1 MNGGS
6 TSASPPG
13 QWTADELM
21 HGKAGD
27 VSPPTSPNGS
37 ATTSGGQKKRFSMKA
52 MRSPAK
58 KSTDPLDWGMPGH
71 LTKEEV
77 DVFMKFRDEVEK
89 RGGEFKSTVYSF
101 SLIEGE
107 AYCLT
112 RWLRARKFVYDDVIA
127 MVEEATEV
135 RADARKHEFYPD
147 PVSALGCGPSLFM
160 HCYPQLYPG
169 KAKNGCPIFI
179 SKPGVLNTDAMEC
192 ITSLDGIL
200 KFHWHVMMHDYK
212 QRLMEHKKAH
222 PDFCNFQTV
231 TVIDL
236 EHLSTSQLS
245 KRALSIV
252 KTQTAI
258 DSVCFPETMNRTLV
272 INAPRFFSMTWGIIK
287 GWIDPRTA
295 SKIELIS
302 SRKTWEARLRELC
315 DEDEIPSDY
324 GGKGPAT
331 TSALEK
337 EYAPEGVLQEHF
349 QLVHVGSSG
358 HYNVAVPAGSEMEVT
373 VWSRSVNEVI
383 VSIVDENVKSKV
395 FVGGVTFTHTG
406 GTGDNDKP
414 SSLLLT
420 KERIVGP
427 AKTKIKFESKAGR
440 FSSAGNYFV
449 SCSMFEKK

>member
-135 RADARKHEFYPD
+135 RADARMHEFYPD

-337 EYAPEGVLQEHF
+337 EYAPEGVLKEHF

-449 SCSMFEKK
+449 SCSMFDKK

>member
-1 MNGGS
+1 MNNGS

-302 SRKTWEARLRELC
+302 SRKTWEARLLELC
-315 DEDEIPSDY
+315 DEDEIPIDY

-449 SCSMFEKK
+449 SCSMFDKK

>member
-1 MNGGS
+1 
-6 TSASPPG
+6 
-13 QWTADELM
+13 
-21 HGKAGD
+21 
-27 VSPPTSPNGS
+27 
-37 ATTSGGQKKRFSMKA
+37 
-52 MRSPAK
+52 
-58 KSTDPLDWGMPGH
+58 
-71 LTKEEV
+71 
-77 DVFMKFRDEVEK
+77 MKFRDEVEK
-89 RGGEFKSTVYSF
+89 RGGEFKNTVYSF

-112 RWLRARKFVYDDVIA
+112 RWLRARKFVYQDVIA

-135 RADARKHEFYPD
+135 RADARKHDFYPD

-160 HCYPQLYPG
+160 HTYPQLYHG
-169 KAKNGCPIFI
+169 KAKNGCPLFI
-179 SKPGVLNTDAMEC
+179 SKPGVLNTDGMEC

-200 KFHWHVMMHDYK
+200 KFHWHVMIHDFK
-212 QRLMEHKKAH
+212 NRLMEHKKAH

-236 EHLSTSQLS
+236 EHLSSSQLS

-272 INAPRFFSMTWGIIK
+272 INAPRFFSLTWSIIK

-302 SRKTWEARLRELC
+302 SRKSWEARLRELC
-315 DEDEIPSDY
+315 DEKELPSDY
-324 GGKGPAT
+324 GGTGQAT
-331 TSALEK
+331 TVTLEK
-337 EYAPEGVLQEHF
+337 EYAPKGVVREHF
-349 QLVHVGSSG
+349 QTVHVGSSG
-358 HYNVAVPAGSEMEVT
+358 HANVEVPAGCEMEVS
-373 VWSRSVNEVI
+373 VWTRSLYEVVI
-383 VSIVDENVKSKV
+383 SIADENHKSKV
-395 FVGGVTFTHTG
+395 FVDGVSFMHTG

-414 SSLLLT
+414 SSMVVT

-427 AKTKIKFESKAGR
+427 ANAKIKFESKAGR
-440 FSSAGNYFV
+440 FTSAGNYFV

>member
-1 MNGGS
+1 
-6 TSASPPG
+6 
-13 QWTADELM
+13 
-21 HGKAGD
+21 
-27 VSPPTSPNGS
+27 
-37 ATTSGGQKKRFSMKA
+37 
-52 MRSPAK
+52 
-58 KSTDPLDWGMPGH
+58 
-71 LTKEEV
+71 
-77 DVFMKFRDEVEK
+77 
-89 RGGEFKSTVYSF
+89 
-101 SLIEGE
+101 
-107 AYCLT
+107 
-112 RWLRARKFVYDDVIA
+112 
-127 MVEEATEV
+127 
-135 RADARKHEFYPD
+135 
-147 PVSALGCGPSLFM
+147 
-160 HCYPQLYPG
+160 
-169 KAKNGCPIFI
+169 
-179 SKPGVLNTDAMEC
+179 
-192 ITSLDGIL
+192 
-200 KFHWHVMMHDYK
+200 MHDYK

-449 SCSMFEKK
+449 SCSMFDKK